1 MPKHTGKRVALNKLT
16 LTKRAVEAMEP
27 ADKPWIAWDDK
38 LTGFGIQVHPSGIK
52 SFFVNYRTG
61 NGGRK
66 ASNKRVVLGRFGRM
80 SPEQARRLA
89 HQALGKVAG
98 GADPAGERAEV
109 RGMPLLKQAFTD
121 YMAGNPN
128 RAARTEKLYL
138 EQFARYLGDWQ
149 LRPLDSITRRDVED
163 RFSRLTEDHGW
174 ACANRGISLL
184 GSIYRRPCVDFEGLR
199 NPVELW
205 RAGGGKYHRP
215 KRRKISAPAEVLP
228 RWRTGIEAVVATPK
242 VRDAFW
248 FGLYTGMRLNEVLS
262 LQWERVDMAGLVFRV
277 DETKTGEPLEL
288 PITRQLAAIL
298 ERRNRESET
307 LPGDLR
313 GWVFPSS
320 ARAGHISDLSQFY
333 ARIGTAGGA
342 KFWYHALRN
351 CFITVAERDLLLPLS
366 LTKRLVNHARP
377 NDVTE
382 GYAAD
387 WTIGQLREPAQRI
400 ANRIEVL
407 MNDCPA
413 KAATASSIGRPR
425 VPHWISPE

>member
-1 MPKHTGKRVALNKLT
+1 
-16 LTKRAVEAMEP
+16 
-27 ADKPWIAWDDK
+27 
-38 LTGFGIQVHPSGIK
+38 
-52 SFFVNYRTG
+52 
-61 NGGRK
+61 
-66 ASNKRVVLGRFGRM
+66 M

-163 RFSRLTEDHGW
+163 RFGRLTEDHGW

-228 RWRTGIEAVVATPK
+228 RWKKGIEAGAIAPVA
-242 VRDAFW
+242 RDAFR
-248 FGLYTGMRLNEVLS
+248 FGLYTGMRLNEVLP
-262 LQWERVDMAGLVFRV
+262 LRWERVDMTELVFRV
-277 DETKTGEPLEL
+277 DETKTGAPLEL

-298 ERRNRESET
+298 ERRRAEIAT
-307 LPGDLR
+307 LPGGLR
-313 GWVFPSS
+313 DWVFPSS
-320 ARAGHISDLSQFY
+320 ASASGHVVDLAHFY
-333 ARIGTAGGA
+333 RLIGETGGT

-351 CFITVAERDLLLPLS
+351 CFITVAERDLLLPRT

-377 NDVTE
+377 NDITE

-387 WTIGQLREPAQRI
+387 WTIGQLREPAQGIADRI
-400 ANRIEVL
+400 DAL
-407 MNDCPA
+407 MN
-413 KAATASSIGRPR
+413 ATAAPSN
-425 VPHWISPE
+425 SPWLGSNHQVY